1 MLALM
6 KQPFGAVGIT
16 SDYLRALVA
25 AIVTALIVTM
35 FLALFG
41 SADVE
46 ESANSSYSIAA
57 HHQTRD
63 SGASEVG
70 RHTVLGVPVYDTLQG
85 TGDRL
90 PYQASWAQSVTWWLR
105 FIIDWSGFGLVR
117 ALIFSIFGL
126 WICIRTLQSWAPNLK
141 VPSLVGFGIL
151 ASSSFGLNLRQNEWS
166 DHYVQIVSVCAV
178 SLFLMHRRFHDQMFI
193 DESDG
198 QSASMLCL
206 AISLNG
212 IVTGHPGFWPV
223 AAAIL
228 LSVTGVFLTSGV
240 FRARVWS
247 WVTSSRW
254 QIGLVAAST
263 LLTFAAVVQDLAAER
278 EGQPFGAG
286 RLARTQGLFSEYAFA
301 GFYGLSEGGS
311 IPQTL
316 KHIIASLLGTTL
328 MPFFVLFDA
337 VLPQNFRASNFR
349 ELPRVEFTSSLIVLA
364 FVFGWN
370 ALKGSS
376 TRALVSRVFA
386 AQAIIWLFVAGS
398 AADALPATLAAS
410 GAWMTLEVVLVFN
423 VFVAWLVLLHVPR
436 SVRVP
441 RIIAMLNLSLV
452 GAWCLVQFGFLSL
465 GSGMQ
470 LPTNHPSW
478 FQNADVLAQTEW
490 FSQQEKQS
498 ARILVADSPSF
509 YDFLPFVALGQ
520 PVVASAD
527 PKTRASNQL
536 QSGYAFNYSINPP
549 TFADIEADH
558 VERVLDFLQVRS
570 VLVGL
575 PSVEGQ
581 VVEDNRPEIIERLGD
596 SLTPRGHLDMP
607 GRRFEVFERSE
618 YSALIVAKKSIA
630 DIEVCPILQQ
640 ACALL
645 ADGSPNSG
653 SASPKLSLCAD
664 ECLWRFA
671 SPTIPSD
678 KALLLPVTYDNT
690 LVVRDSNGTRLSSV
704 NAGGFL
710 GVFSE
715 GGISATTLSI
725 TLDPDF
731 RMIARVVASYVNL
744 LLVLFLAALMMY
756 PKIVM
761 ALRAKKQAQSSSH
774 V

>member
-1 MLALM
+1 M
-6 KQPFGAVGIT
+6 KQTLERVIIK
-16 SDYLRALVA
+16 SDQRRAWISVVIVALV
-25 AIVTALIVTM
+25 ITT

-46 ESANSSYSIAA
+46 ESANSAYSIAA
-57 HHQTRD
+57 HHQTRELGT
-63 SGASEVG
+63 SGVG

-105 FIIDWSGFGLVR
+105 FIIDWSGYDLVR

-126 WICIRTLQSWAPNLK
+126 WLCIRTLQSWAPNLK
-141 VPSLVGFGIL
+141 LSSLIGFGLL

-166 DHYVQIVSVCAV
+166 DHYVQIVGVCAV
-178 SLFLMHRRFHDQMFI
+178 SLFLMHRRFHDQTFI
-193 DESDG
+193 DESNG
-198 QSASMLCL
+198 RSASMLCL

-212 IVTGHPGFWPV
+212 VVTGHPGFWPV

-228 LSVTGVFLTSGV
+228 LSVTGVFLTSDF
-240 FRARVWS
+240 FRSRVWS
-247 WVTSSRW
+247 WVTSNRW
-254 QIGLVAAST
+254 HIGLVAAST

-286 RLARTQGLFSEYAFA
+286 RLARTQGLFSEYAF
-301 GFYGLSEGGS
+301 GGIYGLSDGGS
-311 IPQTL
+311 IPQAL
-316 KHIIASLLGTTL
+316 KHVITSLLSTTL
-328 MPFFVLFDA
+328 MPFFVLFDE
-337 VLPQNFRASNFR
+337 VLPQSFRASDFR
-349 ELPRVEFTSSLIVLA
+349 ELPRVEFTGSLIVLA
-364 FVFGWN
+364 IVFGWN

-376 TRALVSRVFA
+376 TRALVLRVFA

-398 AADALPATLAAS
+398 AADTLPATLAAS

-423 VFVAWLVLLHVPR
+423 VFIVWLLLRNLPN
-436 SVRVP
+436 SVRPP
-441 RIIAMLNLSLV
+441 RIIAMVNLCLV

-470 LPTNHPSW
+470 LPKSHPSW

-490 FSQQEKQS
+490 FSRQGEQP
-498 ARILVADSPSF
+498 ARTLVADSPSF

-549 TFADIEADH
+549 TFAEIEADH
-558 VERVLDFLQVRS
+558 VERVLDFLQVRT

-581 VVEDNRPEIIERLGD
+581 VVEDDRPEIIERLGN
-596 SLTPRGHLDMP
+596 SLTPRGDLDMP
-607 GRRFEVFERSE
+607 GRKFEVFERSQ
-618 YSALIVAKKSIA
+618 YSALIVAKESIA

-640 ACALL
+640 TCALL
-645 ADGSPNSG
+645 ADGSLISR
-653 SASPKLSLCAD
+653 SSSPKLSLCAD
-664 ECLWRFA
+664 ECLWLFA
-671 SPTIPSD
+671 SPLIPSD
-678 KALLLPVTYDNT
+678 KALVLPVTYDNT
-690 LVVRDSNGTRLSSV
+690 LVVRDSSGTRLSAV

-710 GVFSE
+710 GVFGA
-715 GGISATTLSI
+715 GGIPETTLVI
-725 TLDPDF
+725 ALDPDF
-731 RMIARVVASYVNL
+731 RMIARVVTSYVNL
-744 LLVLFLAALMMY
+744 LMVLSLAVFMAY
-756 PKIVM
+756 PKFVTP
-761 ALRAKKQAQSSSH
+761 LRAKKEAQSSIQA
-774 V
+774 